1 MRKLLTLLTLTI
13 FLISLASAEI
23 IINQQPNEIYNLG
36 DSIPVPLTIRA
47 STDITGSL
55 NLDLV
60 CSGKSVNFYRNGIS
74 LSYGEDLTLAPPPA
88 LVLTKDI
95 MGTSRGN
102 CKIKAMLT
110 GEEPILTEE
119 FKISHLIN
127 IYIEERQVEFN
138 PGEQLL
144 VEGTAI
150 KENGVDADG
159 FIELIMVADN
169 STESLTQL
177 GIISNG
183 FFSINITLPKDMEAK
198 FYLTKLKAY
207 ENDLMGEETNIGST
221 DYNILIN
228 QVPTSL
234 EIIFDNQDVE
244 PGTNVMV
251 KAILHDQTG
260 KKIEPTTSIITIKNP
275 QDKITEQIEIP
286 NDEYLEFPIPYNEK
300 PSQWFAVAVSSKLT
314 TESTFN
320 IIEKKEIDMVL
331 INKTIEITNIGNVP
345 YCNETLLVKIG
356 NESLNIDLCLEI
368 DEKTKYLLT
377 APDGE
382 YQIEVI
388 SESGSVLSGSA
399 LLTGRSVDIKEKSKL
414 LSSSRTYVIWVFLI
428 AILGF
433 IVFIMFKKGYK
444 KSFFGTMHIKKK
456 HKDSPLK
463 EKINWKRISPVPLRK
478 KSLINTKNKAELS
491 LSLKGEKH
499 NASIVCLK
507 IKNLHD
513 LETKKGNAEQT
524 LQKIVD
530 LAESKKAMI
539 YENQSNIFFI
549 LTPLITKTFHNES
562 VAVNFSRKINNLL
575 DQHNKLF
582 KQKIE
587 FGLCINYGEIIAKV
601 EKDKL
606 KFMSVKDLI
615 TTAKKLCVI
624 SNKEVLLSDK
634 FKAILGSD
642 VKTNRHTHENVVFHK
657 IREIID
663 REKHKKFISGF
674 LQRMEKEKK
683 AKKK

>member
-1 MRKLLTLLTLTI
+1 MRKILTLLTLTI
-13 FLISLASAEI
+13 FLISLTSAEI

-36 DSIPVPLTIRA
+36 DSISVPLIIRA

-60 CSGKSVNFYRNGIS
+60 CSGKSVNFYKNGIS
-74 LSYGEDLTLAPPPA
+74 LGYGEDLELNPAPA

-95 MGTSRGN
+95 IGTSKGN
-102 CKIKAMLT
+102 CKIKVMLT
-110 GEEPILTEE
+110 GEEQILTEE
-119 FKISHLIN
+119 FKISNLIN
-127 IYIEERQVEFN
+127 IYIEERQVEFK

-144 VEGTAI
+144 VEGTAT
-150 KENGVDADG
+150 KENGIDADG
-159 FIELIMVADN
+159 FIELTMVADN

-177 GIISNG
+177 GIINNG
-183 FFSINITLPKDMEAK
+183 FFSINITLPQDMEAK
-198 FYLTKLKAY
+198 FYLTQLKAY
-207 ENDLMGEETNIGST
+207 ENNLIGEETNIGST
-221 DYNILIN
+221 NYNILIT

-260 KKIEPTTSIITIKNP
+260 HKIEGTTSIITIKNP
-275 QDKITEQIEIP
+275 QDKIMGQLEIA
-286 NDEYLEFPIPYNEK
+286 NNEYLEFLIEYNKE
-300 PSQWFAVAVSSKLT
+300 PALWSAVAVSSKLT

-320 IIEKKEIDMVL
+320 VIEKKEVDILL

-356 NESLNIDLCLEI
+356 ENLLNIDICLEI
-368 DEKTKYLLT
+368 NEKVKYLLT

-388 SESGSVLSGSA
+388 SEGGSILSENA
-399 LLTGRSVDIKEKSKL
+399 MLTGRSIDIKEKVSL
-414 LSSSRTYVIWVFLI
+414 LSSSRSYVIWVFLI

-433 IVFIMFKKGYK
+433 IAFIMFKKGYK
-444 KSFFGTMHIKKK
+444 RSFFGKAHLKKK
-456 HKDSPLK
+456 GKSNSEK
-463 EKINWKRISPVPLRK
+463 EKIVWTKVSPIPLRK
-478 KSLINTKNKAELS
+478 KSLINAKNKAELS
-491 LSLKGEKH
+491 LTLKGEKH
-499 NASIVCLK
+499 NASIICLK

-513 LETKKGNAEQT
+513 LEAKKGNAEQT
-524 LQKIVD
+524 LQKIID

-539 YENQSNIFFI
+539 YENQSNIFLIFA
-549 LTPLITKTFHNES
+549 PLITKTFHNES
-562 VAVNFSRKINNLL
+562 VAVNLARKINNLL
-575 DQHNKLF
+575 DHHNKLF

-587 FGLCINYGEIIAKV
+587 FGLGINYGEIIAKI

-615 TTAKKLCVI
+615 ITSKRLCKI

-634 FKAILGSD
+634 FKAVLGSE
-642 VKTNRHTHENVVFHK
+642 VKTSKHTHENIVFHK
-657 IREIID
+657 IKEIID
-663 REKHKKFISGF
+663 KEKHKKFISGF
-674 LQRMEKEKK
+674 LQRMEKEKNS
-683 AKKK
+683 KK